1 MPSGGALPEPCVV
14 EREGPWLRQGRA
26 FRLTRLLTYSNVVV
40 TGHQA
45 YLTRE
50 ALADIAG
57 ASEASF
63 DAWDQGHPAEH
74 EL

>member
-1 MPSGGALPEPCVV
+1 MRDKTFS
-14 EREGPWLRQGRA
+14 
-26 FRLTRLLTYSNVVV
+26 RLLTYSNVVV

-50 ALADIAG
+50 VIADIAG
-57 ASEASF
+57 TSVSSF
-63 DAWDQGHPAEH
+63 DAWGQGHAAEH